1 MSGMQEWKIRKS
13 VLCASI
19 ISSHHINQ
27 SPAQMLTEGKRG
39 KGGDMKWQ
47 EGGKLVEKE
56 AERRQK

>member
-1 MSGMQEWKIRKS
+1 VQGWKIRRS
-13 VLCASI
+13 VLCASVT
-19 ISSHHINQ
+19 SFHQNQ
-27 SPAQMLTEGKRG
+27 SPAQILAEGKRG